1 MSQTVLVQSI
11 LYLVSFVLVWVGA
24 GAVVSAVSQLAKSWK
39 LPVFIVSFFVL
50 GILTSLPEMAIGTTA
65 ILNDDPVIMAGNLLG
80 GVIVM
85 FLGIIPLL
93 AIAGNGVKM
102 PSQLDKKQLIITL
115 LVVVAPAFLT
125 ADQKLERW
133 EALFLILL
141 YLSLFVFFS
150 FKLAFWQKVSK
161 GLSLKR
167 LKVHHLLLKT
177 VLGVVTLLIASNQI
191 VNSTLFFA
199 DLWAISPFFVSLI
212 VVAIGTN
219 MPEISIM
226 LRSVISGKKDV
237 ALADYLGSASA
248 NTLLLGVFTL
258 MHGQTV
264 QLPNHFFQRFSFLA
278 LGLILFFV
286 FARSKNTL
294 SRREGLVLFSLYVG
308 FIVVEVLVGR

>member
-11 LYLVSFVLVWVGA
+11 LYLVSFVLIWVGA

-102 PSQLDKKQLIITL
+102 PSHLDKKQLIITL

-133 EALFLILL
+133 EATFLILL

-167 LKVHHLLLKT
+167 LKVHHLLVKI
-177 VLGVVTLLIASNQI
+177 VLGVITLLIASNQI

-248 NTLLLGVFTL
+248 NTLLLGIFTL